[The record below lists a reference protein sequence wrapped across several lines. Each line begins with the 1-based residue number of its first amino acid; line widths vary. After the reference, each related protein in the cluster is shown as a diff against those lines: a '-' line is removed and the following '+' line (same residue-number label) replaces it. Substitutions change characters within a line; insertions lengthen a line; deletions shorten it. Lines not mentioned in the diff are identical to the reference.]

1 MPLDL
6 RTLAF
11 TVSLVSFNAAVIM
24 LLLFLLVKQYKATIF
39 WGIGNL
45 LCAIGFGL
53 LMGRGVLPDFVSIVI
68 ANLLSALSSFFIYYG
83 ILKFLNV
90 NQKFPP
96 AFWTI
101 LLLLP
106 VFLYFSFVQKSL
118 LYRSVVT
125 AVFGAATMLL
135 IGFTLL
141 LNAPKTLRFSH
152 RFASIGFLVM
162 GLFQILRGVSLFS
175 VNTSFGIFA
184 DNWLQ
189 TTNFILA
196 VVFMILW
203 TMGSVFMVTQR
214 LSVEL
219 NQTARIDFLTQTL
232 NRRAAQE
239 RLNQEAK
246 HAERKSGVFSII
258 LMDVDK
264 FKFINDHY
272 GHAAGDAALIQISDM
287 MRTSLRA
294 EDMHCRWGGDEFL
307 IMLQD
312 TAEVGALEAA
322 ERLKK
327 VIHKQKIYYQK
338 KKFSCTLSIG
348 IACFGIATRT
358 LEETITLAD
367 EALYE
372 AKSNGGDCIVVE
384 SAEKEQLALL

>member
-11 TVSLVSFNAAVIM
+11 SVSLVSLNAAVIM
-24 LLLFLLVKQYKATIF
+24 LLLFLLVKQYRATIF

-53 LMGRGVLPDFVSIVI
+53 LMGRGLIPDFYSIVL
-68 ANLLSALSSFFIYYG
+68 ANLLSALSTFFIYYG
-83 ILKFLNV
+83 VIKFLNFQ
-90 NQKFPP
+90 QKMPLV
-96 AFWTI
+96 FWAV

-106 VFLYFSFVQKSL
+106 AFLYFSFVQKSL
-118 LYRSVVT
+118 LYRSLVT
-125 AVFGAATMLL
+125 SVFGAFTMLL
-135 IGFTLL
+135 IGLTLL
-141 LNAPKTLRFSH
+141 IQAPKSLRFSH
-152 RFASIGFLVM
+152 RFASSGFIVM
-162 GLFQILRGVSLFS
+162 GLFQIFRGVALFG
-175 VNTSFGIFA
+175 VNTSYGIFA
-184 DNWLQ
+184 DTWLQ
-189 TTNFILA
+189 TANFILS
-196 VVFMILW
+196 VIFMILW

-219 NQTARIDFLTQTL
+219 TQTARIDFLTQTL

-246 HAERKSGVFSII
+246 RAERKNGVFSII

-264 FKFINDHY
+264 FKYINDHY
-272 GHAAGDAALIQISDM
+272 SHSAGDAALIQISDM
-287 MRTSLRA
+287 MRKSLRT

-327 VIHKQKIYYQK
+327 VIHNQKIHYQK
-338 KKFSCTLSIG
+338 KKINCTLSIG
-348 IACFGIATRT
+348 IACFGIASRT
-358 LEETITLAD
+358 LEETITQAD
-367 EALYE
+367 EALYI
-372 AKSNGGDCIVVE
+372 AKSKGGDCIVVE
-384 SAEKEQLALL
+384 STQKEQLALL